1 MWTPL
6 SLLNFGMG
14 TEKKNTFGKT
24 RKQKGKFFP

>member
-14 TEKKNTFGKT
+14 TEKNTFGKT